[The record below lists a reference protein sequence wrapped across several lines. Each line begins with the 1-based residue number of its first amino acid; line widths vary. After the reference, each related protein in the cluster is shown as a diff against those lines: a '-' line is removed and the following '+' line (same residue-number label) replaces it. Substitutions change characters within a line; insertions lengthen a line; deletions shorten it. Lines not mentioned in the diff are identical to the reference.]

1 MIINK
6 YKGKKTI
13 TITINNIFNNLSIN
27 NKKSNINS
35 KILTKNK
42 KTLLISQIKIDPI
55 NYKYKIK

>member
-13 TITINNIFNNLSIN
+13 TIKINNIFNNLSIN